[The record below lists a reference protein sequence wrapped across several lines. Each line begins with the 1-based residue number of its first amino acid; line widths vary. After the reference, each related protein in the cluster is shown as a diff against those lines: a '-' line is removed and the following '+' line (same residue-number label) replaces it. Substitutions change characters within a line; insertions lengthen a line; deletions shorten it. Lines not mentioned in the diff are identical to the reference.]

1 MGVTVKLVEK
11 RTRVY
16 ELDDATVEVIKE
28 DSGWGEEDE
37 NTDDFEGFLEY
48 LIEFC
53 SPDYILDY
61 YDYSKD
67 NKWISDEYKVKGKV
81 KKTENRG

>member
-16 ELDDATVEVIKE
+16 ELDEATVEEIKE
-28 DSGWGEEDE
+28 VSGWNEEDE
-37 NTDDFEGFLEY
+37 NADDFEGFLEY

-53 SPDYILDY
+53 SPDFILDY
-61 YDYSKD
+61 YDYSKG

-81 KKTENRG
+81 KKTGNKG